1 MDLKETRGMTITGGK
16 SPQVE
21 GTECK
26 GLKAGAGLVCL
37 RLFHGWSV
45 RIKAGSS
52 RTWTS
57 P

>member
-1 MDLKETRGMTITGGK
+1 MTIIGGK
-16 SPQVE
+16 NLQVE

-26 GLKAGAGLVCL
+26 DLKAGAGLVCL
-37 RLFHGWSV
+37 GLFHGWSV

-52 RTWTS
+52 RTWIS